1 VLAATRV
8 DEVEDLRGRSFAS
21 AVGVWRVRAGDRSAV
36 LKLLRLNAGPHPK
49 WPSRADP
56 GDPYYWLREPLA
68 YASGV
73 LDPFG
78 VPRLLARV
86 DRPDGD
92 VALWLEDG
100 GDPHEQRW
108 TPELL
113 AAAARRLGAAQQ
125 ELLGADAPW
134 LAHGWLREYF
144 RLHELP
150 LDDGVLDRLDVIPQT
165 LCHNDFHPDNV
176 LDSGLLIDWAFCGVG
191 PVGMDAG
198 VLVGDGLADEKYPA
212 DRVDDV
218 FDAVWCAYTDGF
230 GSAADDVR
238 YGYVQGIRRLRWLVR
253 GRSPAW
259 EATID
264 FIEGLGSDG

>member
-1 VLAATRV
+1 VLAADRV

-21 AVGVWRVRAGDRSAV
+21 AVGVWRVRAAGRSAV

-49 WPSRADP
+49 WPSRPDP
-56 GDPYYWLREPLA
+56 DDAYYWLREPLA
-68 YASGV
+68 YESG
-73 LDPFG
+73 LLEPFG

-86 DRPDGD
+86 DRPGGD

-100 GDPHEQRW
+100 GDPYEQSW

-113 AAAARRLGAAQQ
+113 AAAARRLGAAQRG
-125 ELLGADAPW
+125 LLGVDVPW

-150 LDDGVLDRLDVIPQT
+150 LGDGVLDRLDGVPQT
-165 LCHNDFHPDNV
+165 LCHNDFHPDNI

-198 VLVGDGLADEKYPA
+198 ALVGDGLSDRRYPA
-212 DRVDDV
+212 EQVDEV
-218 FDAVWCAYTDGF
+218 FDAVWRAYTEGF
-230 GSAADDVR
+230 GSDDDDVR
-238 YGYVQGIRRLRWLVR
+238 YGFVQGIRRLRWLVR
-253 GRSPAW
+253 GRSPEW
-259 EATID
+259 DSTID
-264 FIEGLGSDG
+264 FIERLGSGG